1 MRTILAL
8 ARKELTQVFRDRIL
22 TVQVLLAPLLQLL
35 VFSNVAS
42 FEVREVRV
50 AIVDRDRSP
59 VSARVVS
66 AFEASGRFRTVL
78 VTDADAVADRALLTR
93 DVSMVLRL
101 PRGLARD
108 LARTGAGPVQVVLN
122 AEDGASAAVV
132 RGYAARILDGVARD
146 VAVASPSAAPGGI
159 APASLVPAR
168 IDVRVRTRSNPE
180 GRYVG
185 QMAAGLLALLMTLV
199 GTLMTAQTIARER
212 EIGTIEQL
220 NATPITRTEFVVG
233 KLLPFWGLGLVTFT
247 VGLVLMR
254 VVLGIELAGSP
265 VVAALGAAVYLV
277 AALGLGLLIS
287 TVVETQQQAMFVVFF
302 VFVVLLFLSGLYTP
316 TTSMPRW
323 AQALAEANPITHVI
337 RLFRAVLL
345 RGATLADVARE
356 LAILAAF
363 AAGLLGLAIV
373 RYRKTAA

>member
-8 ARKELTQVFRDRIL
+8 ARKELTQVFRDHIM

-35 VFSNVAS
+35 VFSHVAT

-50 AIVDRDRSP
+50 AVVDRDRSP

-66 AFEASGRFRTVL
+66 AFEASGRFHTVI
-78 VTDADAVADRALLTR
+78 VADADAVADRALLR
-93 DVSMVLRL
+93 REVGMVLRL

-108 LARTGAGPVQVVLN
+108 LARTGVGPVQIVLN
-122 AEDGASAAVV
+122 AEDGAAAGVV
-132 RGYAARILDGVARD
+132 RGYAMRVLDGVAR
-146 VAVASPSAAPGGI
+146 AVPSVSPTPAGMATTGAP
-159 APASLVPAR
+159 PAR
-168 IDVRVRTRSNPE
+168 IDVRWQTRSNPE

-199 GTLMTAQTIARER
+199 GTLLTAQTIARER

-233 KLLPFWGLGLVTFT
+233 KLLPFWGLGLVTFVIG
-247 VGLVLMR
+247 VGLMHLG
-254 VVLGIELAGSP
+254 LGIEIAGSP
-265 VVAALGAAVYLV
+265 LVAMLGAAVYLV

-302 VFVVLLFLSGLYTP
+302 LFVVLLFLSGLYTP
-316 TTSMPRW
+316 TTSMPAW

-345 RGATLADVARE
+345 RGATLADVAHE

-363 AAGLLGLAIV
+363 AAGLLGLAIL
-373 RYRKTAA
+373 RYRKTAT